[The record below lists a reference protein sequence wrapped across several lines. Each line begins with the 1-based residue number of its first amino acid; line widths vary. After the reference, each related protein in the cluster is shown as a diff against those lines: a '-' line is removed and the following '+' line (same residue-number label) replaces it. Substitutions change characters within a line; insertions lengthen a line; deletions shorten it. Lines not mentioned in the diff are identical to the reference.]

1 MAVRTRV
8 ESIARDISV
17 ILASD
22 LSPAAQSKAAAAFAA
37 AEIRDADD
45 TNRRIL
51 GRLPPKTISVD
62 GRRGAALDT
71 VKPSGGLIVAEWE
84 LFGEVLAWIGQ
95 TLRDRS
101 PRVSGAYRNAH
112 TLFADGVETEIG
124 VEVPQADVYTFIN
137 LTPYARKLEVG
148 KTESGRDFLIH
159 VPNRIYERTYR
170 DARAR
175 FGNTAKI
182 AFGYETQTGAYRLK
196 FNQVSRSWDTA
207 QGRWRISKRQRA
219 DRVAGSAVSV
229 PAIKVSF
236 RGQ

>member
-37 AEIRDADD
+37 SEIREADE

-62 GRRGAALDT
+62 GRRGASLDT

-148 KTESGRDFLIH
+148 KTESGRDFLIQ

-170 DARAR
+170 DAKAR

-182 AFGYETQTGAYRLK
+182 TFGYETQTGAYRLK
-196 FNQVSRSWDTA
+196 FDQVSRSWDRA
-207 QGRWRISKRQRA
+207 QNRWRISKRQRP

-229 PAIKVSF
+229 PAIRVSF
-236 RGQ
+236 RG

>member
-1 MAVRTRV
+1 MAVRTRID
-8 ESIARDISV
+8 SISRDIDLV
-17 ILASD
+17 VNEM
-22 LSPAAQSKAAAAFAA
+22 LSPAAQSRAVAAYARAAI
-37 AEIRDADD
+37 AEADE

-51 GRLPPKTISVD
+51 GRLPPKVISVD
-62 GRRGAALDT
+62 GRRGAQLEQ
-71 VKPSGGLIVAEWE
+71 VKPSGGVIVAEWE

-101 PRVSGAYRNAH
+101 PRVSGAYRDAH
-112 TLFADGVETEIG
+112 TLFADGVETEID

-148 KTESGRDFLIH
+148 KTESGRDFLVL

-170 DARAR
+170 DAKAR

-182 AFGYETQTGAYRLK
+182 TFGYETQTGAYRLK
-196 FNQVSRSWDTA
+196 FNQVSRSWDRA

>member
-1 MAVRTRV
+1 VAVRTKI

-37 AEIRDADD
+37 AEIRDADE

-148 KTESGRDFLIH
+148 KTESGRDFLIQ

-170 DARAR
+170 DARSR

-182 AFGYETQTGAYRLK
+182 TATRHRPAPTGSSSTRCHGPG
-196 FNQVSRSWDTA
+196 T
-207 QGRWRISKRQRA
+207 
-219 DRVAGSAVSV
+219 
-229 PAIKVSF
+229 
-236 RGQ
+236 